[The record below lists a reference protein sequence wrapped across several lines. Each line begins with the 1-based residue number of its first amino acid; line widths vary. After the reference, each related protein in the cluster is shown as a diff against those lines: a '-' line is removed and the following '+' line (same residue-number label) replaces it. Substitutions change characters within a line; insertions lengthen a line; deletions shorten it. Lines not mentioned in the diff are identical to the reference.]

1 MMPAIWFRYIERDSG
16 AYDILVRMEHWHGFG
31 PKLSIS
37 QVYETTVADADS
49 ELSAHF
55 VVIPARSLGGD
66 SYLFRGEVR
75 PLEFLGLRA
84 VADIPLGGVARSLAA
99 CLVSGDV
106 EEFMRKF
113 DEGFRAEIEQS
124 STTPVP
130 HFGFAEYLT
139 FARVIPFEWASLDM
153 ESLGHIITASGR
165 GKSGYFHY
173 EDVEAPMMVVAI
185 PAGIVI
191 CGSTKSVAGALE
203 AGLRERILK
212 LASLAGSGE
221 SGDAR

>member
-1 MMPAIWFRYIERDSG
+1 MGSVYPAWKRLG
-16 AYDILVRMEHWHGFG
+16 ACAILGFMEHWHGFG
-31 PKLSIS
+31 PTLSIS
-37 QVYETTVADADS
+37 QVYETTVADGES
-49 ELSAHF
+49 GLSAHF

-99 CLVSGDV
+99 CLVSEDI

-124 STTPVP
+124 STTPAA

-139 FARVIPFEWASLDM
+139 FARVIPFEWATLAM

-173 EDVEAPMMVVAI
+173 EGTEAPMMVVAI
-185 PAGIVI
+185 PAGIVV
-191 CGSTKSVAGALE
+191 CGSTQSVTKALE
-203 AGLRERILK
+203 AGLRERILR
-212 LASLAGSGE
+212 LINTSPGE
-221 SGDAR
+221 QSSEGE

>member
-1 MMPAIWFRYIERDSG
+1 M
-16 AYDILVRMEHWHGFG
+16 
-31 PKLSIS
+31 
-37 QVYETTVADADS
+37 ADAES
-49 ELSAHF
+49 GLSAHF
-55 VVIPARSLGGD
+55 VVIPSRSLGGE

-75 PLEFLGLRA
+75 PLDFLGLRA

-99 CLVSGDV
+99 CLVSGSV

-139 FARVIPFEWASLDM
+139 FARVIPFEWAALEM

-173 EDVEAPMMVVAI
+173 ESVEAPMMVVAI

-191 CGSTKSVAGALE
+191 CGSTQSVTKALG
-203 AGLRERILK
+203 AGLREQIL
-212 LASLAGSGE
+212 LLVNASSDERPSEEG
-221 SGDAR
+221 